1 MIRTTLIGHAC
12 LVVQTQETVILTDP
26 VWFDYLYENMNV
38 LCPSIELDKEK
49 IPSVDILNISH
60 RHQDHFDVQ
69 TLAYLAKNKRIIR
82 PDTVVLVPNDS
93 IVLEVLHELGFA
105 NIRTVTDFEP
115 IQIKDITLTATP
127 SLNKEEDDFIEHG
140 LLIHNEDVTIWN
152 QVDTVVNQLTLD
164 KILQLY
170 GPPDFMHA
178 QYLPLMEGKFSY
190 HKPLNL
196 PFDQYGT
203 SLKVVKALGPKF
215 AVPASAGFRYR
226 DELNFLNQY
235 TFPIDPEAFLRDLT
249 QFCPE
254 VKCEMFLPGDIAV
267 IKPSGSRIESQSSN
281 FVRLKE
287 NDKHLIAFKPLLEVP
302 RIKTLTEGS
311 EEHRKEMSL
320 IREFIEHQLL
330 NSFLKSE
337 MLPGWKHWRVVY
349 QLEVFGLNESEVWS
363 VDFGENSP
371 KIHKGSLG
379 KINLYEG
386 IASSSL
392 LDLIEGKTSW
402 DYLAL
407 CGNYRTFNNIY
418 RVTEGNY
425 EFYPLDNID
434 YVLEPLMEAF
444 PSNRH
449 MAREKF
455 MKDVRKWKNGA

>member
-1 MIRTTLIGHAC
+1 
-12 LVVQTQETVILTDP
+12 
-26 VWFDYLYENMNV
+26 
-38 LCPSIELDKEK
+38 
-49 IPSVDILNISH
+49 ILNISH

-330 NSFLKSE
+330 NSF
-337 MLPGWKHWRVVY
+337 
-349 QLEVFGLNESEVWS
+349 
-363 VDFGENSP
+363 
-371 KIHKGSLG
+371 
-379 KINLYEG
+379 
-386 IASSSL
+386 
-392 LDLIEGKTSW
+392 
-402 DYLAL
+402 
-407 CGNYRTFNNIY
+407 
-418 RVTEGNY
+418 
-425 EFYPLDNID
+425 
-434 YVLEPLMEAF
+434 
-444 PSNRH
+444 
-449 MAREKF
+449 
-455 MKDVRKWKNGA
+455 